1 MIPLG
6 GGVEVYLA
14 LEPVDMRK
22 AMDGL
27 SVLVEDVLGLNPLS
41 GQLFVFGN
49 RRGDKIKILYW
60 ERNGF
65 WVLYKRLE
73 KGRFQWPRPTDEGV
87 VRIAERELRWLLEGL
102 DYERLQGHRRVCFSA
117 L

>member
-1 MIPLG
+1 MISFADR
-6 GGVEVYLA
+6 VAVYLA

-27 SVLVEDVLGLNPLS
+27 SVLVEDTLGLDALS

-49 RRGDKIKILYW
+49 RRRDKIKILLW

-73 KGRFQWPRPTDEGV
+73 KARFKWPEATEEGV
-87 VRIAERELRWLLEGL
+87 VQISERELRWLLEGL
-102 DYERLQGHRRVCFSA
+102 DYARLQGHRRVSFSA

>member
-1 MIPLG
+1 
-6 GGVEVYLA
+6 
-14 LEPVDMRK
+14 MRK

-49 RRGDKIKILYW
+49 RRRDKIKLLYW

-73 KGRFQWPRPTDEGV
+73 KARFQWPQPSASGV
-87 VRIAERELRWLLEGL
+87 VQITERELRWLLEGL
-102 DYERLQGHRRVCFSA
+102 DYQRLEGHDRARFSA